1 MLRMRKIRTGRK
13 EKRDVETV
21 KLRSEENKWKIMERK
36 GRVRGTEIWIEE
48 DKTFRERKIEKAKK
62 LRRITEEEGNK
73 GRR

>member
-13 EKRDVETV
+13 EKRNVEAV

-48 DKTFRERKIEKAKK
+48 DRTFRES
-62 LRRITEEEGNK
+62 
-73 GRR
+73 